1 MEIVDDDQKVSGTII
16 RVTPKE
22 YGEFVLSLA
31 WSGSHITG
39 SPFRVA
45 VCDPSRCEVSGDI
58 ADRKAYLVGRPILFN
73 VATREAWINDEIQP
87 VVTAVGPSAKHVAD
101 VKKLEDY
108 RYQVMF
114 TPYEVGPHQVSVKF
128 GEGHLPNVSYW
139 YSNADCID
147 SEWLCPSLLPQPD
160 WTRTRLNSCATVHII
175 YCTECVRR
183 HVVCQRWSCSVPVA
197 LSVLLHCCTEPLQ
210 RQHHDSRR
218 VGGVYCHWTR
228 TAACLYW
235 YPGNLP
241 DLSFSSRPG
250 RGRSCQDL
258 CYWSGE

>member
-1 MEIVDDDQKVSGTII
+1 MEEVFDVEIVDDDQKVSGTII

-73 VATREAWINDEIQP
+73 VSTREAWINDEIEP
-87 VVTAVGPSAKHVAD
+87 VVTAVGPSAKHVAE
-101 VKKLEDY
+101 VKKLEDC

-128 GEGHLPNVSYW
+128 GEGHVPNVNYW
-139 YSNADCID
+139 HSSADCTD
-147 SEWLCPSLLPQPD
+147 SE
-160 WTRTRLNSCATVHII
+160 
-175 YCTECVRR
+175 
-183 HVVCQRWSCSVPVA
+183 
-197 LSVLLHCCTEPLQ
+197 
-210 RQHHDSRR
+210 
-218 VGGVYCHWTR
+218 
-228 TAACLYW
+228 
-235 YPGNLP
+235 
-241 DLSFSSRPG
+241 
-250 RGRSCQDL
+250 
-258 CYWSGE
+258 

>member
-73 VATREAWINDEIQP
+73 VSTREAWINDEIQP
-87 VVTAVGPSAKHVAD
+87 VVTAVGPSAKHVAE

-139 YSNADCID
+139 HSNADCID

-160 WTRTRLNSCATVHII
+160 WTRTRLNSCATVHIT
-175 YCTECVRR
+175 YCTECET
-183 HVVCQRWSCSVPVA
+183 SCCLSA
-197 LSVLLHCCTEPLQ
+197 LVLFCPCCPL
-210 RQHHDSRR
+210 
-218 VGGVYCHWTR
+218 C
-228 TAACLYW
+228 AAAL
-235 YPGNLP
+235 
-241 DLSFSSRPG
+241 
-250 RGRSCQDL
+250 L
-258 CYWSGE
+258 CRAPSTSTS

>member
-1 MEIVDDDQKVSGTII
+1 MALFTPILTSGIYSVEVACGDRLVSGTPFLVEVIDPSQISLENELPRYLHIGVPFEFKLDTRNAGPGVPNVSVEDRALEEVFNVEIVDDDQKVSGTII

-73 VATREAWINDEIQP
+73 VSTREAWINDEIEP
-87 VVTAVGPSAKHVAD
+87 VVTAVGPSAKHTAEM
-101 VKKLEDY
+101 KKLEDY

-128 GEGHLPNVSYW
+128 GEGHTPNVS
-139 YSNADCID
+139 C
-147 SEWLCPSLLPQPD
+147 
-160 WTRTRLNSCATVHII
+160 TR
-175 YCTECVRR
+175 
-183 HVVCQRWSCSVPVA
+183 
-197 LSVLLHCCTEPLQ
+197 
-210 RQHHDSRR
+210 
-218 VGGVYCHWTR
+218 
-228 TAACLYW
+228 
-235 YPGNLP
+235 
-241 DLSFSSRPG
+241 
-250 RGRSCQDL
+250 
-258 CYWSGE
+258 